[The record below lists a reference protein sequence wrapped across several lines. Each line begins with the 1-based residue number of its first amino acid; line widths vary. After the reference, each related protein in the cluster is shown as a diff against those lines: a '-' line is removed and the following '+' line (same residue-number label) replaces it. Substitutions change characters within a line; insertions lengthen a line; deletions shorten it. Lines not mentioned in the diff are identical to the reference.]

1 MAVGEAFLSAFLQV
15 LFDRLASR
23 EFIDLL
29 RSRKYDDLLEKLK
42 ITLLTVTALLND
54 AEEKQFHSPAVEK
67 WLQMTKDALYDAEDI
82 LDELATEALK
92 CKVEAES
99 QASQNQVWSWNLIS
113 TPSSRG
119 IESKLKN
126 IIEKLELIAK
136 YKEVL
141 GLKDS
146 IGGRSSGIK
155 QRLPTTSLVDE
166 TCVYGRDHDKGLI
179 MDLLLRE
186 APSMN
191 KIGVVPIVGMGGIG
205 KTTLAQ
211 IVYNDERVKRHFDLR
226 IWVCVSDQFDVVRV
240 TKTIFRSVTW
250 ENTDLNDLNLLQVS
264 LKEKLVGKRFLLVL
278 DDVWNKRNNDW
289 DLLWKPLKTGA
300 RGSKILVTT
309 RNRDVASSM
318 GTVPAHHLRGL
329 SSDDCWS
336 LFTSQAFENRNID
349 FYPNLEAIGREVV
362 DKCEG
367 LPLAAERL
375 GILLRS
381 RQEEDEWKDILNR
394 KIWDLPDDES
404 DILQSLRLSYHH
416 LPAHLK
422 QCFAYCSIFPPGYE
436 FDKDS
441 LVLLWM
447 AEGFVLQPN
456 AKKRLEDVGGE
467 YFLELV
473 SRSFFQ
479 ESIDKESR
487 FLMHGLMRDLAHI
500 VSGEF
505 CFRLEDNLK
514 DGNQNRIHEKAR
526 HSSYLRGRRDVLSK
540 FDAFNGFECLRTFLP
555 LDPTGTIGISYLA
568 NQVPRDLLPK
578 LRYLRVLSFNACR
591 LTELPDSIGDL
602 KHLRYLDLSHTAIKT
617 LPDSTGTLCNL
628 QTLILLQ
635 CRSLTKLPA
644 EMGKL
649 MSLRHLCMSGSRL
662 KEMPQQICRLKNLQ
676 TLSTFTVGKDGGLG
690 IRDLRDMSQLQGS
703 LVISGLQN
711 IVSFTGAMEANLKD
725 KQGLDQLVFE
735 WSNSFEDSV
744 NYVDA
749 EGVPDMSQDSV
760 RGMRSYTQE
769 PAEQTLGRSN
779 SLGSS
784 RNESVETDVLEM
796 LQPHRNIKQ
805 ITIRDY
811 GGTKFPTWI
820 GSPLL
825 SNLIVL
831 RLSNCSKCSYLPP
844 VGQLPSLKDLMV
856 EGMEG
861 IKRIGAEFYGDGCFS
876 AMPFPSLE
884 TLKFDNMLLWEEWS
898 SSGVEGRGDFNN
910 LQKIEIR
917 NCPKLR
923 KLLHHFPALKKMSIM
938 GCEALESL
946 PRVSTVDENL
956 KQGSEFPCLLELS
969 IRTCPNLRELPHL
982 FPSLAM
988 LEING
993 CQELAE
999 LPGLPSICELEVNK
1013 FDERVLQSIVN
1024 LSSLTYLRMCQISML
1039 TCLLE
1044 RFFQKLTAL
1053 EELQIADL
1061 GELTTLSNELGLQNL
1076 QCLQRMEISGCPF
1089 LKELPQSLYELSS
1102 LKELRVSKC
1111 PSLVSFPA
1119 TGLPSMLISLE
1130 IKDCKDLMF
1139 LPEWKMLNNEKAF
1152 PLLEYLVI
1160 EGCSSLKSLPRG
1172 QLPSTL
1178 KKIEIHDCMSL
1189 ESLPEQMQSN
1199 ICLEFF
1205 KISCCH
1211 SIMFFSEGTFGL
1223 STVTSSTVMNLK
1235 ELIISSC
1242 KNLESLP
1249 GGLHNL
1255 KHLDYLEV
1263 VDCPLLLSFPEPGLP
1278 TKLRSVKISNCRSLK
1293 YLPNQMYSLTSLEE
1307 LRIDGCSSLASFPE
1321 GGLPPNLL
1329 SLSILDSENLRPSY
1343 EWGLHR
1349 LTCLMDLS
1357 FGGCQGLVSF
1367 PEKCLLPSSL
1377 SSLHLERLPNLES
1390 LPQGMENLTSLDNLE
1405 IWECDR
1411 LVALPDSS
1419 NTLEFGFL
1427 GYPLIYSW

>member
-1 MAVGEAFLSAFLQV
+1 MAVGEVFLSAFLQV
-15 LFDRLASR
+15 LFYRLASR
-23 EFIDLL
+23 EFIGLL
-29 RSRKYDDLLEKLK
+29 HSRKYDDLLEKLK
-42 ITLLTVTALLND
+42 ITLLTVTSLLND

-67 WLQMTKDALYDAEDI
+67 WLHMAKDVIYDAEDI

-99 QASQNQVWSWNLIS
+99 QASPNQVWNWNFIS
-113 TPSSRG
+113 TPSSRE
-119 IESKLKN
+119 IESKLKK
-126 IIEKLELIAK
+126 IIDKLQLIAK
-136 YKEVL
+136 YKEAL

-146 IGGRSSGIK
+146 VGGSSSGLK
-155 QRLPTTSLVDE
+155 QRLSTTSLVDE
-166 TCVYGRDHDKGLI
+166 TCVYGRNHDKDLI
-179 MDLLLRE
+179 IELLMRD

-191 KIGVVPIVGMGGIG
+191 RIDVVPIVGMGGIG

-211 IVYNDERVKRHFDLR
+211 IVYNDERVEEHFDLR
-226 IWVCVSDQFDVVRV
+226 IWVCVSDQFDVVKV

-250 ENTDLNDLNLLQVS
+250 ENTDLNDLNLLQVR
-264 LKEKLVGKRFLLVL
+264 LKGKLLGKRFLLIL

-289 DLLWKPLKTGA
+289 DLLWNPLKAGA

-309 RNRDVASSM
+309 RIRDVALSM

-329 SSDDCWS
+329 SFDDCWL

-349 FYPNLEAIGREVV
+349 FYPNLEAIGREIVE
-362 DKCEG
+362 KCEG
-367 LPLAAERL
+367 LPLAAKRL

-381 RQEEDEWKDILNR
+381 RQEEDEWKDIWNR

-447 AEGFVLQPN
+447 AEGFVQQPK

-479 ESIDKESR
+479 ESTDNESR
-487 FLMHGLMRDLAHI
+487 FMMHGLMRDLAHI

-505 CFRLEDNLK
+505 CFRLEDKLK
-514 DGNQNRIHEKAR
+514 DGSQNRIHEKAR

-540 FDAFNGFECLRTFLP
+540 FDAFNRVERLRTFLP
-555 LDPTGTIGISYLA
+555 LEPTGMIGVSYLA
-568 NQVPRDLLPK
+568 NKVPCDLLPR
-578 LRYLRVLSFNACR
+578 LIYLRVLSFNAC
-591 LTELPDSIGDL
+591 LITELPDSIGDL
-602 KHLRYLDLSHTAIKT
+602 KHLRYLDLSHTTIKMLPHSTCT
-617 LPDSTGTLCNL
+617 LYNL
-628 QTLILLQ
+628 QTLILVQ
-635 CRSLTKLPA
+635 CRSLAELPA
-644 EMGKL
+644 KMGNL
-649 MSLRHLCMSGSRL
+649 TSLRHLCISGSRL
-662 KEMPQQICRLKNLQ
+662 KEMPQQICRLRNLQ
-676 TLSTFTVGKDGGLG
+676 TLSTFIVGKDGGLG
-690 IRDLRDMSQLQGS
+690 IRDLRDTSQLQGS

-711 IVSFTGAMEANLKD
+711 VFSFTDAMEANLKD
-725 KQGLDQLVFE
+725 KQGLDQLVFQ
-735 WSNSFEDSV
+735 WSDSSEDSV
-744 NYVDA
+744 NYMYE
-749 EGVPDMSQDSV
+749 EGVFDMSRDSV
-760 RGMRSYTQE
+760 RSMKSYTQE
-769 PAEQTLGRSN
+769 PVERALGRSN
-779 SLGSS
+779 SLDSS
-784 RNESVETDVLEM
+784 RNETVETDVLEM

-805 ITIRDY
+805 IIIGDY
-811 GGTKFPTWI
+811 GGTKFPAWI
-820 GSPLL
+820 GSPLF

-831 RLSNCSKCSYLPP
+831 RLSNCPKCSYLPP

-861 IKRIGAEFYGDGCFS
+861 IKRIGAEFYGDGCSS

-898 SSGVEGRGDFNN
+898 SSGVEGKGDFNN

-923 KLLHHFPALKKMSIM
+923 KLLHQFPALKKMSIM

-946 PRVSTVDENL
+946 PRVFTVDDSL
-956 KQGSEFPCLLELS
+956 KQSSEFPCLLELS
-969 IRTCPNLRELPHL
+969 IWTCPNLKELPHL

-1013 FDERVLQSIVN
+1013 FDEMVLQSIVN
-1024 LSSLTYLRMCQISML
+1024 LTSLTYLRMCEISML
-1039 TCLLE
+1039 TCFPEGFL
-1044 RFFQKLTAL
+1044 QKLTAL
-1053 EELQIADL
+1053 EELQIAGLD
-1061 GELTTLSNELGLQNL
+1061 ELTTLSNEIGLQNL
-1076 QCLQRMEISGCPF
+1076 QCLQRLEISGCPF

-1111 PSLVSFPA
+1111 PSLVSFPV

-1130 IKDCKDLMF
+1130 IKDCKALLF
-1139 LPEWKMLNNEKAF
+1139 LREWTMHDNEKAF
-1152 PLLEYLVI
+1152 PLLVFLVI
-1160 EGCSSLKSLPRG
+1160 ECCSSLTSLPRG

-1178 KKIEIHDCMSL
+1178 KTLEIHDCMSL

-1211 SIMFFSEGTFGL
+1211 SITSFPEGTFGL
-1223 STVTSSTVMNLK
+1223 STVTSNTVMNLK
-1235 ELIISSC
+1235 ELIISNC

-1249 GGLHNL
+1249 EGIHNL
-1255 KHLDYLEV
+1255 KGLDSLEV
-1263 VDCPLLLSFPEPGLP
+1263 VECPLILSFPEPGLP
-1278 TKLRSVKISNCRSLK
+1278 TKLRSIRISNCRSLK
-1293 YLPNQMYSLTSLEE
+1293 SLPHQMYSLTSLEV
-1307 LRIDGCSSLASFPE
+1307 LHIDGCSSLASFPE
-1321 GGLPPNLL
+1321 GGLPANLL
-1329 SLSILDSENLRPSY
+1329 SLTILDSENLWPSY

-1349 LTCLMDLS
+1349 LTCLVDLS

-1390 LPQGMENLTSLDNLE
+1390 LPQRLENLTTLDNLE

-1411 LVALPDSS
+1411 LGALPDSS
-1419 NTLEFGFL
+1419 NTFEFGIL
-1427 GYPLIYSW
+1427 GYPLI